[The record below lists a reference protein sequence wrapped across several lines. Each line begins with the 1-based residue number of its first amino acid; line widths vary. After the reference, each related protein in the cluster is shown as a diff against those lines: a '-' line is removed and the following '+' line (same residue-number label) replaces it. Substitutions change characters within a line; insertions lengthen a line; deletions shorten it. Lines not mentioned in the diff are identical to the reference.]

1 MATHRIGKQGEP
13 LENLE
18 NNNIGGGFD
27 IVDKEDSN
35 SSIPAVLPSNILN
48 DRNDK
53 NMGAPTP
60 ITS

>member
-13 LENLE
+13 LRNLE
-18 NNNIGGGFD
+18 NSNTGGGFD
-27 IVDKEDSN
+27 IVDKEDTN

-48 DRNDK
+48 DGKDK
-53 NMGAPTP
+53 NMGAPSP